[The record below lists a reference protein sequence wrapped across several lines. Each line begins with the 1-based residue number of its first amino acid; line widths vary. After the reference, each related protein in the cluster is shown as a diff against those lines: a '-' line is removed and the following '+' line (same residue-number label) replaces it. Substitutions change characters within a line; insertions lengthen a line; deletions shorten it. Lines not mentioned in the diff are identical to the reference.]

1 MPSASRI
8 RGRFAYG
15 GVLLVPV
22 RVQGH
27 DTEFLVDTGA
37 AHSALRRGLVDHLDI
52 PIDLQRT
59 TAIAPVEGAIVQ
71 VPLITIAQLSV
82 GGIQVAN
89 VDAVVVELPREL
101 KLDGVL
107 GMNFLKR
114 FRMTIEM
121 DACTLV
127 LRPIGR

>member
-1 MPSASRI
+1 M
-8 RGRFAYG
+8 
-15 GVLLVPV
+15 
-22 RVQGH
+22 
-27 DTEFLVDTGA
+27 
-37 AHSALRRGLVDHLDI
+37 
-52 PIDLQRT
+52 
-59 TAIAPVEGAIVQ
+59 Q

-121 DACTLV
+121 DTFTLI